1 MNYLHIIPHDIYI
14 HIYKYVYGDCM
25 KEIVSSFNDKRN
37 NKFKDRFVQIIL
49 NDDIRVYYTTLEIFN
64 VVSLGITSSSV
75 ATTATAATAA
85 TATTT
90 AINMYYDD
98 NGMDILDEELYYL
111 SAITE
116 FNFRNHHFNIL
127 TTELPDNLKEAT
139 CIRLRLSNIDILLG
153 FDDPNDT
160 NDMIYAPL
168 YYLFNDFIT
177 TWLELVYYT
186 NILLNE
192 YLLIHNLATNGAL
205 FSLYRFDTVIENGY
219 VVIVPIFEDNI

>member
-1 MNYLHIIPHDIYI
+1 MNYLDIIPHDIYI

-25 KEIVSSFNDKRN
+25 KELVSSFNDKRN

-49 NDDIRVYYTTLEIFN
+49 NDDIRVYYTSLEIFN
-64 VVSLGITSSSV
+64 TVSLGIIS
-75 ATTATAATAA
+75 TAATAA
-85 TATTT
+85 TA
-90 AINMYYDD
+90 NMYYDD

-116 FNFRNHHFNIL
+116 FNFINYHFNIL
-127 TTELPDNLKEAT
+127 TTELPNNLKDAT

-186 NILLNE
+186 NRLLNE
-192 YLLIHNLATNGAL
+192 YLLIHNLATNGAF

>member
-37 NKFKDRFVQIIL
+37 NKFKDRFVQTIL

-64 VVSLGITSSSV
+64 TVSLGITSSTF
-75 ATTATAATAA
+75 ATTSSTIATA
-85 TATTT
+85 
-90 AINMYYDD
+90 NMYYDD

-116 FNFRNHHFNIL
+116 FNFRNYHFNIL

-168 YYLFNDFIT
+168 YYLLNDFIT

-186 NILLNE
+186 NRLLNE
-192 YLLIHNLATNGAL
+192 YLLIHNLATNGAF